1 MISELHTSKQYD
13 AELEQVHS
21 QVVLMGRLVERQLA
35 YATEALRR
43 RDLVLAERVAAAEPE
58 INALEV
64 SIDELCTTV
73 IARRQPTSNDL
84 RLIMMV
90 LKTITDLERI
100 GDEAKKIALV
110 TRRIFGPAARHVPRI
125 ADVLPAAE
133 LVGTMLQRSLEAFG
147 NIEIGDA
154 PGIAR
159 QDIEVDEYFQSILR
173 QLLTY
178 MIEDPR
184 TISASLDI
192 IFIAKSLE
200 RIGDHAKNI
209 SEYVVYMIKG
219 KDVRHVSVEEMEQA
233 VKS

>member
-1 MISELHTSKQYD
+1 MTPEQHTSKQYD
-13 AELEQVHS
+13 AELEQVRS
-21 QVVLMGRLVERQLA
+21 QVALMGRLVARQLA

-43 RDLVLAERVAAAEPE
+43 RDMALAEHVAAAESE
-58 INALEV
+58 INALEM

-73 IARRQPTSNDL
+73 IARRQPNSNDL
-84 RLIMMV
+84 RLVIMV

-100 GDEAKKIALV
+100 GDEAKKIAFV
-110 TRRIFGPAARHVPRI
+110 SRRIFESSARHVPRI
-125 ADVLPAAE
+125 AEVLPAAE
-133 LVGTMLQRSLEAFG
+133 LVGSMLQRSMDAFSNLEAD
-147 NIEIGDA
+147 DA

-173 QLLTY
+173 QLITY

-184 TISASLDI
+184 TISASIDI

>member
-1 MISELHTSKQYD
+1 MNSELHTSKQYD

-35 YATEALRR
+35 YATEAFRR
-43 RDLVLAERVAAAEPE
+43 RDLVLAERVAVAEPE

-73 IARRQPTSNDL
+73 IARRQPNSNDL

-100 GDEAKKIALV
+100 GDEAKKIGLV
-110 TRRIFGPAARHVPRI
+110 TSRIFGPSARHVPRI
-125 ADVLPAAE
+125 TEVIPAAE
-133 LVGTMLQRSLEAFG
+133 LVGDMLHRSLEAFG
-147 NIEIGDA
+147 SLEIGDA

-192 IFIAKSLE
+192 IFLAKSLE

-219 KDVRHVSVEEMEQA
+219 KDVRHVTVEEMEQA